1 MDCAAV
7 TFANTFADVEG
18 CFVNAFKL
26 AMDVDVMSTTED
38 AVSAVV
44 DVVKGS
50 VNDAGSARR
59 AVDNMGVVDVAC
71 SASDDSE
78 VMIFMGDAVI
88 DADERGNSVDK
99 VIVESDDIIGVCS
112 VDSVVVDS
120 AVHLRTVDHVDSF
133 GDVVE

>member
-1 MDCAAV
+1 VDCAAV